1 MVERMPGSKEECI
14 PALQD
19 QSTISAS
26 RLDNDGNGI
35 GGQGSDR
42 DTAYR
47 ELAAEALRE
56 SEKKYH
62 DFFVNA
68 PIGIFQR
75 RMEGSYINFNTVLM
89 EQFHCRTPE
98 EFVTHYSDVSNRW
111 AEPDKLKEFNELLL
125 KNRTVRDFT
134 VKSKLI
140 DGTIKW
146 FSLYAILDSSNA
158 YFNGF
163 TVDIT
168 ERKRAEEELD
178 HYREH
183 LENLVKER
191 TAELALA
198 VAAADAA
205 NRAKSEFLAN
215 MNHEMRTPLNAVV
228 GMTTMLLDT
237 DLSDTQRRYAETI
250 NISSDN
256 LLLLIN
262 NLLDIS
268 KIEEGFFELESYSF
282 DLSKTV
288 SNIIDMFTYSA
299 AQKGL
304 KLEVQIDPDVPLHL
318 KGDAGRIS
326 QVLINLLG
334 NAVKFTDDG
343 IVTVHV
349 TNDADSEQKTVLRC
363 MVIDSGIGIPAEKQ
377 ELIFRPFTQVDGSTT
392 RKYGGTGLGLT
403 ICKKLVQLMG
413 GEIGVESSEGSGA
426 TFWFTVVLEK
436 QIEETGAE
444 RHITSALRASD
455 APSRS
460 HIRLLLA
467 EDDSINQQV
476 AVSYL
481 EKLGYSFDIADNGRE
496 ALQALS
502 ERYYDL
508 VLIDVMMPEIGGV
521 EATLIIRDPESSVR
535 NHAIPVIA
543 LTAKATIRDREICL
557 AAGMNDFLTK
567 PLRIDVLSMIL
578 AKWLPDSTRKDA
590 YSGVAPGGLKEQFTA
605 DEAVLSLFMAKAPG
619 YVAALQRSVA
629 EGSAEGIQLHAHK
642 LAGAAAAIGASAVAA
657 LAVELEELGTCNEI
671 ALAGQKLLPLVSVFE
686 SLLTAVQGII
696 LRPRST

>member
-1 MVERMPGSKEECI
+1 MEGNRTKSADLATRGS
-14 PALQD
+14 PVSDNTGMGDRLVGTQNATQD
-19 QSTISAS
+19 GVYLRRA
-26 RLDNDGNGI
+26 
-35 GGQGSDR
+35 
-42 DTAYR
+42 
-47 ELAAEALRE
+47 EEALRE

-75 RMEGSYINFNTVLM
+75 RLEGSYIDFNTVLM
-89 EQFHCRTPE
+89 EQFQCSTPE
-98 EFVTHYSDVSNRW
+98 QFVERYSDVSSRW
-111 AEPDKLKEFNELLL
+111 AEPEKLAEFNKLLL
-125 KNRTVRDFT
+125 RNKTVRDFN
-134 VKSKLI
+134 VKTRLI

-146 FSLYAILDSSNA
+146 FSLYAILDSSNE

-237 DLSDTQRRYAETI
+237 ELNATQRRYVETI
-250 NISSDN
+250 NYSSDN

-268 KIEEGFFELESYSF
+268 KIEEGCLELESHSF
-282 DLSKTV
+282 DLSEVV
-288 SNIIDMFTYSA
+288 SKIMDMFTYSA

-304 KLEVQIDPDVPLHL
+304 RLELQMESDVPRKL

-334 NAVKFTDDG
+334 NAVKFTDGGSVIFRIMKISDL
-343 IVTVHV
+343 V
-349 TNDADSEQKTVLRC
+349 QKAVLKF
-363 MVIDSGIGIPAEKQ
+363 MVIDNGIGIPVEKQ
-377 ELIFRPFTQVDGSTT
+377 DMIFKPFTQVDGSVT

-403 ICKKLVQLMG
+403 ICKQLVQLLG
-413 GEIGVESSEGSGA
+413 GEIGVESAEGSGS
-426 TFWFTVVLEK
+426 TFWFTATLDK
-436 QIEETGAE
+436 QAVENSDRQAVTPEISGAVAAAGAG
-444 RHITSALRASD
+444 RH
-455 APSRS
+455 
-460 HIRLLLA
+460 LLLVD
-467 EDDSINQQV
+467 DDSINQQV
-476 AVSYL
+476 AASYL
-481 EKLGYSFDIADNGRE
+481 EKLGYSFDIAENGRE

-502 ERYYDL
+502 DRDYHL

-521 EATLIIRDPESSVR
+521 EATAIIRDPESSVR
-535 NHAIPVIA
+535 NHAVPVIA
-543 LTAKATIRDREICL
+543 LTAKATMRDREICL

-567 PLRIDVLSMIL
+567 PLRMDVLNTVL
-578 AKWLPDSTRKDA
+578 AKWLPGQSHNDQGS
-590 YSGVAPGGLKEQFTA
+590 SVCQNNGMQEQFCD
-605 DEAVLSLFMAKAPG
+605 DEAVISLFIAKAPG
-619 YVAALQRSVA
+619 YLAALQKSVDQ
-629 EGSAEGIQLHAHK
+629 GNVGDVQIYAHK
-642 LAGAAAAIGASAVAA
+642 LAGAAAAIGAAEVAKIA
-657 LAVELEELGTCNEI
+657 IELETLGACNEI
-671 ALAGQKLLPLVSVFE
+671 ILLGRKQLQLGNAFQNLLAVLKHRNFNGPE
-686 SLLTAVQGII
+686 
-696 LRPRST
+696 